1 VQHADHEG
9 NTAAQKKPDHHLG
22 TVEICEM
29 ATAPDEE
36 KNLFSLR
43 VNGGP
48 DRDTM
53 MPTKESCRVDLIFVV
68 RHYLFCSCW
77 PTQAHSATGR

>member
-9 NTAAQKKPDHHLG
+9 DTAAQKKSDHPLG

-29 ATAPDEE
+29 VAAPDEE
-36 KNLFSLR
+36 KNPFSLW

-53 MPTKESCRVDLIFVV
+53 TPQEPCRVGLIFVI